1 MIQVDQ
7 KDNIYWRKY
16 IDIGNC
22 IKDLLNKMNNM
33 DLQAKNEVFFD
44 GLVKFKLV
52 DFFFLLLLLFVDDE
66 ESTFFL
72 LLFFIFFFF
81 EDEFVDF
88 VVVVRFLVFFF
99 FRFV

>member
-33 DLQAKNEVFFD
+33 DLQAKNEVFSPQTAIHKSYPHEKDSYGRTYHNKVTESFKRVSTNSSVMDD
-44 GLVKFKLV
+44 GEKY
-52 DFFFLLLLLFVDDE
+52 FL
-66 ESTFFL
+66 S
-72 LLFFIFFFF
+72 
-81 EDEFVDF
+81 
-88 VVVVRFLVFFF
+88 
-99 FRFV
+99 

>member
-33 DLQAKNEVFFD
+33 DLQAKNEAFSPQTAIHKSYPHEKDSCGRTYHNKVTESFKRVSTNSRVMDD
-44 GLVKFKLV
+44 GERY
-52 DFFFLLLLLFVDDE
+52 FL
-66 ESTFFL
+66 S
-72 LLFFIFFFF
+72 
-81 EDEFVDF
+81 
-88 VVVVRFLVFFF
+88 
-99 FRFV
+99 